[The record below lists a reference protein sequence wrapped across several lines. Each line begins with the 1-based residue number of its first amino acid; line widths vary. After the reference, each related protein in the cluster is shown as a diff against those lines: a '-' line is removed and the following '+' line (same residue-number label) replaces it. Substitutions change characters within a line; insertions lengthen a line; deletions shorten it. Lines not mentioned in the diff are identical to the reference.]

1 VSRSNS
7 ALLSRA
13 IKVAEETGRLDL
25 SHRGLTR
32 LPLRLLKQVD
42 GLQELW
48 LDNNQLTQ
56 LPPEIGHLTSLRV
69 LRLEN
74 NRLTRLPPEVGQLTS
89 LRQLRLDGNRLT
101 VLPPEIGQLKG
112 LAELR
117 LDGNQL
123 TALPVEVGQ
132 LTKLWMLWLDGNELT
147 ALPSEIGQLIS
158 LQELWLYHNTLTELP
173 AKFGQ
178 LSSLRQL
185 RLDDNLLTELPAEF
199 WRLKDLEKLLLDGN
213 RLTGLPPEFGRLTR
227 LRQLRLDGNRLAAL
241 PPEIG
246 QLKSLE
252 ELRLDGNELTGLPPD
267 IGRLTRLRQLRVDGN
282 RLTALPRELGQLKSL
297 KELRL
302 DGNELT
308 GFPPDIGRL
317 TSLRQLRLDGNRLTA
332 LPRQLADLLS
342 RGLELGLAGNPLQEP
357 ILELHEQRGS
367 ALIAYLRSLED
378 AIPHYE
384 AKVLLVGEG
393 NVGKTSL
400 IAALRNEPFVEGRPI
415 THGISTL
422 PLALQ
427 HPKLDVDMT
436 ARAWDFGGQEVYRIT
451 HQFFFTRRAV
461 YLIVWKPR
469 EGQEQNEVEGW
480 LRRVRLRVTSEAR
493 ALVVATHCSGDRYP
507 DLDYP
512 HLKQAFPK
520 LLAGQFQIDS
530 KTGRGIPELRQTVAA
545 EVAGLPEM
553 GQLLSPR
560 WIAARDE
567 VLSLAESEP
576 QIPFAQFAGI
586 CERHGV
592 RGEETT
598 TLAELP
604 HILGRVIYYG
614 DDEGLRDVVV
624 LNPEWLT
631 SAISYVIGGEAT
643 RKADGVLDHARLREI
658 WQRSPE
664 GPAYSARYHPY
675 FLRLMEKFD
684 VSYRLEDD
692 RYRSLVAQLVPY
704 DRPSLPWDFHIP
716 PPKGIRRLALIC
728 QLSEP
733 VPGLMA

>member
-13 IKVAEETGRLDL
+13 RLKVAEETGRLDL

-213 RLTGLPPEFGRLTR
+213 RLTGLPPEFGRLTS

-252 ELRLDGNELTGLPPD
+252 
-267 IGRLTRLRQLRVDGN
+267 
-282 RLTALPRELGQLKSL
+282 
-297 KELRL
+297 ELRL

-598 TLAELP
+598 TLAELL

-675 FLRLMEKFD
+675 FLRLMENSTFPIGSKMTGT
-684 VSYRLEDD
+684 
-692 RYRSLVAQLVPY
+692 VA
-704 DRPSLPWDFHIP
+704 W
-716 PPKGIRRLALIC
+716 
-728 QLSEP
+728 
-733 VPGLMA
+733 